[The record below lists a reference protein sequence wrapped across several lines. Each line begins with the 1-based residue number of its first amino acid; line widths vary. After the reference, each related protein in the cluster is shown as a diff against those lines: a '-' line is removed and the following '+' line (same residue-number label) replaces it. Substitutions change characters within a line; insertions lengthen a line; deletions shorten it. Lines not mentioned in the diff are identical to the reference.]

1 MYVEIGNAKYLED
14 AQGRLVP
21 LKLVNKVDLE
31 RDKLVR
37 KLVEEGAKISAELTD
52 YKRRALEACAAFVER
67 SAKEYE
73 TTLGGEKGNITLS
86 SYDASV
92 RLTLA
97 THERLHFDERLQ
109 VAKKLVD
116 ECIKKWAKGTRAE
129 VRALI
134 TDAFKVDRKGRLD
147 TGRLLS
153 LRSLDI
159 KDDQWRQAMA
169 ALSDA
174 VTVSRSQQYLRLQR
188 RRDDGGYDPI
198 PLSLASV

>member
-1 MYVEIGNAKYLED
+1 MYVEVGSAKYLED

-21 LKLVNKVDLE
+21 LRLVAKVDLE

-37 KLVEEGAKISAELTD
+37 GIVEEGAKLSAELAD

-67 SAKEYE
+67 SAREYKA
-73 TTLGGEKGNITLS
+73 TLGGEKGNITLS

-92 RLTLA
+92 RLSLA
-97 THERLHFDERLQ
+97 THDRMQFDERLQ
-109 VAKKLVD
+109 IAKSLVD
-116 ECIKKWAKGTRAE
+116 ECIQRWAKGTRSE

-134 TDAFKVDRKGRLD
+134 GDAFKTDKKGRLD

-153 LRSLDI
+153 LRGLDI
-159 KDDQWRQAMA
+159 KDEQWQAAMK
-169 ALSDA
+169 ALSA
-174 VTVSRSQQYLRLQR
+174 AITVIRSQQYLRLQR
-188 RRDDGGYDPI
+188 RRADGGYDPI